1 MTDPFGVDELA
12 VDDVADGQLVDR
24 DAPSEP
30 DTGAAPAPA
39 ETAAEEPQPRFSSV
53 VEFVEQWLAPMLRRR
68 VNTKLGGAD
77 DLHWCP
83 RWWAHEEVVDRLS
96 ATWRAWEGARIAPDP
111 GAMAGWWLSVLDPMM
126 AAITD
131 RYTGPFAV
139 CRDGHADVIAPLPLE
154 PYTADAAAQI
164 TNAYETADAEVAY
177 DPATGEIRNEEQS

>member
-1 MTDPFGVDELA
+1 MVTDPFGVDELA
-12 VDDVADGQLVDR
+12 VDHDVADVDR
-24 DAPSEP
+24 DAPSDP
-30 DTGAAPAPA
+30 DTGAAPA
-39 ETAAEEPQPRFSSV
+39 ETTTEEPQPRFSSV

-139 CRDGHADVIAPLPLE
+139 CRDGHVDVIAPLPLE
-154 PYTADAAAQI
+154 PYTAEAAAQI